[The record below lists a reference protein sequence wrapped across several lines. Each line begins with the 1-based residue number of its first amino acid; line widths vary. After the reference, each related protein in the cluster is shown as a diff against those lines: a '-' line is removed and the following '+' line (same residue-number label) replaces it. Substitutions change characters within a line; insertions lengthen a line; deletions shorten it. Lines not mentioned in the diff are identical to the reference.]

1 MFETICHLEVVIK
14 KTSKNKEPIPLIK
27 YFVTFNMQIVQYQR
41 NTNTE
46 KKNSDNGS
54 NCIKGFVCLELT
66 NEDIEFCKLFG
77 LAHLEIP
84 LIGM

>member
-1 MFETICHLEVVIK
+1 
-14 KTSKNKEPIPLIK
+14 
-27 YFVTFNMQIVQYQR
+27 MQIVLYQR

-84 LIGM
+84 LTGM